1 MWGSR
6 RNRGSKSVTC
16 IACGGSVR
24 RSAAREYDKHGD
36 RWKRTGKEFEHL
48 CKTCYR
54 DLCHQPRDELE
65 ALLVEIHAEIG
76 VRSQNEFLKRYGELV
91 EERYGPLEERER

>member
-6 RNRGSKSVTC
+6 RGRGTSVTC
-16 IACGGSVR
+16 IACGESVP
-24 RSAAREYDKHGD
+24 RSDAREYDKLGD
-36 RWKRTGKEFEHL
+36 RWERADKTFEHL

-65 ALLVEIHAEIG
+65 ALLIDLHATGIPSQEG
-76 VRSQNEFLKRYGELV
+76 FVRRYATLV

>member
-6 RNRGSKSVTC
+6 RGRGATVTC
-16 IACGGSVR
+16 IACGESVQ

-36 RWKRTGKEFEHL
+36 RWDRDGKEFEHL
-48 CKTCYR
+48 CKACYR

-65 ALLVEIHAEIG
+65 ALVTELHETGIP
-76 VRSQNEFLKRYGELV
+76 SQETFVDRYGRLV
-91 EERYGPLEERER
+91 EERYGTLEERER